1 MPGINDAPEQVER
14 ILEAA
19 SEAGAVGIGGIA
31 LHLRGEVRGVFFDWL
46 RAHRPDLVARYERL
60 YANGRAYLPAAERR
74 RIERGA
80 GLPRRDPEARAE
92 RFRHRQG
99 AGRRAPPPAPSP
111 PPPRT
116 VQTALF

>member
-1 MPGINDAPEQVER
+1 ME
-14 ILEAA
+14 
-19 SEAGAVGIGGIA
+19 
-31 LHLRGEVRGVFFDWL
+31 
-46 RAHRPDLVARYERL
+46 RYERL

-74 RIERGA
+74 TIERAA
-80 GLPRRDPEARAE
+80 GLPHRDPAARAE

-99 AGRRAPPPAPSP
+99 APRHAPPPEP